1 MRYVIRG
8 ARVLGGDPADLLLR
22 DGVVAE
28 MGTRLTA
35 QGAEVVDADG
45 LVALPGLVD
54 LHTHLREPGR
64 EDAETVETGSRAAA
78 LGGFTAVCAMAN
90 TDPVADTAGVV
101 EQVYRLG
108 RDAGL
113 VDVQPVGAVTVGL
126 RGQRLAELAA
136 MASSAARVR
145 VFSDDGRC
153 VADPRLMRRALEYV
167 KSFDGVIA
175 QHAEEPRL
183 TEDAQLHEGEV
194 ATRLGLAGWPAV
206 AEEAIIA
213 RDVLLAGHVGSRLHV
228 CHVST
233 AGSMEILRQ
242 AKARGVPVTAE
253 VTPHH
258 LLLTDSCASGRSEL
272 ASPALASGWDSAA
285 TAYDPVFKVNP
296 PLRTADDVAA
306 LRQAVLDGVID
317 AIATDHA
324 PHTVEDKECEWAYA
338 RPGMLGLQTA
348 LPVALQ
354 VFGDGAGDMALWQLI
369 AERMSRAPARIA
381 GLAGHGQDPAVGV
394 PATLTLV
401 DPAARWTVEPGEL
414 ASLSRNTP
422 YAGTELPGRV
432 VATFLRGEPTVRDGK
447 AVR

>member
-1 MRYVIRG
+1 VTYVIRG
-8 ARVLGGDPADLLLR
+8 ARIGGGEPVDLLLR

-28 MGTRLTA
+28 VGARLSPA
-35 QGAEVVDADG
+35 GAELVDAAG
-45 LVALPGLVD
+45 LIVLPGLVD

-78 LGGFTAVCAMAN
+78 LGGYTAVCAMPN

-108 RDAGL
+108 RAAGL
-113 VDVQPVGAVTVGL
+113 VDVQPIGAVTVDLAGE
-126 RGQRLAELAA
+126 RLAELAA
-136 MASSAARVR
+136 MATSAARVQM
-145 VFSDDGRC
+145 FSDDGNC

-167 KSFDGVIA
+167 KAFDAVVA

-183 TEDAQLHEGEV
+183 TEGAQLHEGEV

-206 AEEAIIA
+206 AEEAIIV
-213 RDVLLAGHVGSRLHV
+213 RDVLLAAHVGSRLHV

-233 AGSMEILRQ
+233 AGSVEILRQ
-242 AKARGVPVTAE
+242 AKARGVRVSAE

-258 LLLTDSCASGRSEL
+258 LLLTDEYASG
-272 ASPALASGWDSAA
+272 
-285 TAYDPVFKVNP
+285 YDPVFKVNP
-296 PLRTADDVAA
+296 PLRTATDTAA
-306 LRQAVLDGVID
+306 LRQAVRDGTID

-324 PHTVEDKECEWAYA
+324 PHAVEDKECEWAYA

-348 LPVALQ
+348 LPVALD
-354 VFGDGAGDMALWQLI
+354 VFGEDWELI
-369 AERMSRAPARIA
+369 AARMSRAPARIA
-381 GLAGHGQDPAVGV
+381 GLTEHGRDPAPGV
-394 PATLTLV
+394 PANLTLV
-401 DPAARWTVEPGEL
+401 DPAARREVDPAEL

-422 YAGTELPGRV
+422 YAGMTLPGRV
-432 VATFLRGEPTVRDGK
+432 VATFLRGEPTVLDGK